1 MNLEAQLL
9 EWLRENLPSGPLLEV
24 PLGDDAAV
32 LRAGS
37 HATVVTTDLLTEGID
52 FLLDQTS
59 PQVVGHKALG
69 VNLSDLAAMAARPTA
84 AFVSLALPRTGGAG
98 VSTLD
103 LAIELYRGMLPLAH
117 AHGVLIAGGDTN
129 TWDGPLVISITVLGE
144 TTHRG
149 PLTRRGAQV
158 GDRLLV
164 TGSLGGSILG
174 RHLAVEPRVAEA
186 LRLHG
191 QFTLHA
197 GIDISDGLALDAW
210 RLGEA
215 SGCGMALDLE
225 RIPVSAAAHEQ
236 SQRDGRPAR
245 EHALADGEDFEL
257 LLAVPVEAAR
267 QIVEQQPLDVPVTDI
282 GEVIVERGLWQRNAA
297 GAKKPLT
304 PQGWQHQAQA

>member
-1 MNLEAQLL
+1 MNLEAQLV
-9 EWLRENLPSGPLLEV
+9 EWLRANLPGGPLLEV

-32 LRAGS
+32 LNPGTHS
-37 HATVVTTDLLTEGID
+37 IVVTTDLLTEGVD

-59 PQVVGHKALG
+59 PQLVGHKALG

-98 VSTLD
+98 FSTLD

-117 AHGVLIAGGDTN
+117 KHGVVIAGGDTN
-129 TWDGPLVISITVLGE
+129 TWDGPLVVSITALGE
-144 TTHRG
+144 TTQRG
-149 PLTRRGAQV
+149 PLTRTGAEV

-186 LRLHG
+186 LLLHG

-215 SGCGMALDLE
+215 SGCGMVLDLD
-225 RIPVSAAAHEQ
+225 RIPVSVDAHEL

-257 LLAVPVEAAR
+257 LLAVPADAAR

-282 GEVIVERGLWQRNAA
+282 GEVIAERGLWQRSAT
-297 GAKKPLT
+297 GQKTPLQ